1 MTTAADGE
9 KRRGLPSALLRLA
22 RPQQWTKNVLVL
34 AAPGAAGVL
43 LEGRSIVK
51 TFIAFVC
58 FCLAASGT
66 YYWNDALD
74 VDADRMHPKKRSR
87 PVASGE
93 VSVPTAQ
100 RFGSV
105 LLVAAIALS
114 FAATWH
120 LALVVGGYVVITLAY
135 SIWLKHEAVLDLAA
149 VASGFVLRTVA
160 GGVAVGVSISN
171 WFLIVAASG
180 AMFVV
185 TGKRSA
191 EHTELGQDAGL
202 HRRSLVSRPAA
213 YLGYVRA
220 ISSTIAILA
229 PKVISQLGGVEYQ
242 HAAAF
247 RQASNQAIGRRVGR
261 LRACNRL
268 ARIDIDELLAG
279 ALPRQ
284 HIGQRRG
291 KTEAVGRRQQYRQGW
306 RARYVGN
313 QPRVRRQIDH
323 RSRRRASPW
332 ADGRSR
338 TGTE

>member
-1 MTTAADGE
+1 
-9 KRRGLPSALLRLA
+9 LA
-22 RPQQWTKNVLVL
+22 RPQQWSKNVLVL

-43 LEGRSIVK
+43 LEARSIVK

-66 YYWNDALD
+66 YFWNDAFD
-74 VDADRMHPKKRSR
+74 VHADRMHPKKRSR

-100 RFGSV
+100 RLGSV
-105 LLVAAIALS
+105 LLIAAIALS

-120 LALVVGGYVVITLAY
+120 LALVVGGYIAITLAY
-135 SIWLKHEAVLDLAA
+135 SIWLKHEPVLDLAA

-191 EHTELGQDAGL
+191 EHSELGQDASL
-202 HRRSLVSRPAA
+202 HRRSLAQYSAA

-229 PKVISQLGGVEYQ
+229 YCLWAFEVSDRAGNPLWFQLAIIPFVLGVLRYALLLDQGEGGAPE
-242 HAAAF
+242 
-247 RQASNQAIGRRVGR
+247 
-261 LRACNRL
+261 
-268 ARIDIDELLAG
+268 ELLVRDRVLLVVGAVWVICFGIAVAG
-279 ALPRQ
+279 
-284 HIGQRRG
+284 
-291 KTEAVGRRQQYRQGW
+291 
-306 RARYVGN
+306 N
-313 QPRVRRQIDH
+313 
-323 RSRRRASPW
+323 
-332 ADGRSR
+332 
-338 TGTE
+338 